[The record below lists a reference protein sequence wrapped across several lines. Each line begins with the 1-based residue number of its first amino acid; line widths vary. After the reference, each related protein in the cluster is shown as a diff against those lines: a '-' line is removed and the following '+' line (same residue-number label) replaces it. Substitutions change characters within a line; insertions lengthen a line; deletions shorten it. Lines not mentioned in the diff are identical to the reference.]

1 MKKLICFGLMMAAV
15 SSFAQQQKDYNPA
28 WIAINSSEE
37 VDIVGVRFTLPYGEC
52 ESLTGFDF
60 GFIGNCVNMY
70 GLQINVLR
78 NKVIDQMD
86 GIQLGL
92 INLGG
97 DQFGLQVGA
106 LWNENLSSTGLSVGL
121 VNIADHHRGFQIGL
135 INRCESI
142 DGYQIGAINVIRS
155 SSVPFFPLFNF
166 TFQ

>member
-15 SSFAQQQKDYNPA
+15 SSFAQQQKEYDTA

-86 GIQLGL
+86 GFQIGL

-97 DQFGLQVGA
+97 NQFGIQVGA
-106 LWNENLSSTGLSVGL
+106 LWNENLSASGLSVGL
-121 VNIADHHRGFQIGL
+121 VNISDHHRGFQIGL

-142 DGYQIGAINVIRS
+142 DGFQIGAINVIRS
-155 SSVPFFPLFNF
+155 SSVPFCPLLNF